1 MSKTQTTQTNE
12 KNSVS
17 VSVSGFKQP
26 IVFTNIQNM
35 KAPYTP
41 QNVAVICYDILM
53 GYPDISKVRMNQ
65 FTLKIDCISGSKVMD
80 CNKGQDNTVEA
91 AAWVSVDYDYSK
103 TMSELK
109 KGIMDSATLS
119 VNFDGSLKS
128 MVNFGHELVHVAQ
141 YASKRLRQPL
151 VVRNKKLVVKTAF
164 TVNGKVMQK
173 AEREN
178 IPYYDRAW
186 EWEAYGSQHDIAC
199 SIYQKLTGEI
209 PMDLI
214 AQNVEKSVFMNN
226 MEILQ
231 QKLASSKII
240 GWESFPIK
248 IVHAYGD
255 AKVTGS
261 KRDMDWGC

>member
-41 QNVAVICYDILM
+41 ENVAVICYDILM
-53 GYPDISKVRMNQ
+53 GYSDISKVRLNQ
-65 FTLKIDCISGSKVMD
+65 FTLKIDCISESKVM
-80 CNKGQDNTVEA
+80 NSINA
-91 AAWVSVDYDYSK
+91 AAWVTPEYDFDK
-103 TMSELK
+103 TISELK
-109 KGIMDSATLS
+109 KGIIDSVSMS

-128 MVNFGHELVHVAQ
+128 MINFGHELVHVAQ
-141 YASKRLRQPL
+141 YASKRLRQPISWK
-151 VVRNKKLVVKTAF
+151 NGKLIVKYAF
-164 TVNGKVMQK
+164 TVGGKVMQK
-173 AEREN
+173 AEGKN

-186 EWEAYGSQHDIAC
+186 EWEAYGSQHSIAC

-214 AQNVEKSVFMNN
+214 AQNVEKSVFMKN
-226 MEILQ
+226 METLQ
-231 QKLASSKII
+231 QKLSLSNII
-240 GWESFPIK
+240 GWKNFPIK

-261 KRDMDWGC
+261 KMDMDWGC

>member
-1 MSKTQTTQTNE
+1 
-12 KNSVS
+12 
-17 VSVSGFKQP
+17 
-26 IVFTNIQNM
+26 M

-41 QNVAVICYDILM
+41 ENVAVVCYDILM
-53 GYPDISKVRMNQ
+53 GYSDISKVRMNQ
-65 FTLKIDCISGSKVMD
+65 FTLKIDCISQPNG
-80 CNKGQDNTVEA
+80 NA
-91 AAWVSVDYDYSK
+91 AAWVTAEYDWNKSI
-103 TMSELK
+103 SELK
-109 KGIMDSATLS
+109 KGIIDSVTMS
-119 VNFDGSLKS
+119 VQFDGSLKS
-128 MVNFGHELVHVAQ
+128 MINLGHELVHVAQ
-141 YASKRLRQPL
+141 YVSKRLRQPISWK
-151 VVRNKKLVVKTAF
+151 NEKLIAKTAF

-173 AEREN
+173 AERTS

-186 EWEAYGSQHDIAC
+186 EWEAYGSQHNIAC
-199 SIYQKLTGEI
+199 SIYQKLTGQI

-214 AQNVEKSVFMNN
+214 AQGVEKSVFMNN

-231 QKLASSKII
+231 EKLALSKII